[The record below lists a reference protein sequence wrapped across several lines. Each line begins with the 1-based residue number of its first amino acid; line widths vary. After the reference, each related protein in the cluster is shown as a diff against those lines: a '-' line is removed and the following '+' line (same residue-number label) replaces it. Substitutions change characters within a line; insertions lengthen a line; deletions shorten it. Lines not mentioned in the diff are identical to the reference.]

1 MKKILYYNWIQ
12 FDEKEKRGGGVT
24 VYQKNIIEEFIKK
37 EEYKVY
43 FLSSGVEYNFFKKKT
58 YIEKTKNI
66 YGEKCKSYKII
77 NSPVPAPGI
86 TILNFQK
93 ELEESKELKEIFKKF
108 IDENGPFEVIH
119 FNNLEGLS
127 LDILDLK
134 QIYRETKFI
143 YSLHNYYFCCPKVN
157 LWKADQENCFTLEK
171 KECNSC
177 IKYDLAKNKI
187 KMLGNIFY
195 FTNKI
200 GISEKTIINLL
211 NLIKSRKYKRNK
223 NYENNN
229 NKNFNYLK
237 FKEIMNKKLNNI
249 DKFLAVSDRVKEI
262 AILEGIKREKIE
274 TLYIGTKF
282 ATTQEKKCIAPIYK
296 TKFKIA
302 YFGYMKKEKGFY
314 FFIEALEKLESKIAK
329 DIDILLATKV
339 TDKEIVKK
347 IDRLKE
353 RYNFVEL
360 KNGYTHNEVKELLKD
375 VNLGVVPVL
384 WEDNLPQVAIEFV
397 ANGVPIITSDLGGA
411 QELSK
416 VKEFIFKNNNIND
429 FQKKLI
435 SIIKNRNLLDEYF
448 GSQIELVTL
457 EKHIIKLLEIYN
469 KK

>member
-24 VYQKNIIEEFIKK
+24 VYQKNIIEELIKR

-43 FLSSGVEYNFFKKKT
+43 FLSSGVEYNFLKKKI
-58 YIEKTKNI
+58 YIEETRNI

-93 ELEESKELKEIFKKF
+93 ELEESKDLKEVFKNF

-134 QIYRETKFI
+134 KIYQKTKFI

-157 LWKADQENCFTLEK
+157 LWKDNQENCFSLERK
-171 KECNSC
+171 DCNSC
-177 IKYDLAKNKI
+177 IKYNLTKNKM

-200 GISEKTIINLL
+200 GISEKNIINLL
-211 NLIKSRKYKRNK
+211 NLIKNRKYKKDKSFEINVQS
-223 NYENNN
+223 
-229 NKNFNYLK
+229 FDYLK
-237 FKEIMNKKLNNI
+237 FKELMNKKLNNNI
-249 DKFLAVSDRVKEI
+249 DNFLAVSDRVKEI
-262 AILEGIKREKIE
+262 AISEGIKQEKIE

-282 ATTQEKKCIAPIYK
+282 ATNQEKKCIAPIYK
-296 TKFKIA
+296 NKFKIA

-314 FFIEALEKLESKIAK
+314 FFIEALENLESEIAK
-329 DIDILLATKV
+329 DIDILLATKI
-339 TDKEIVKK
+339 TDKEILKR

-360 KNGYTHNEVKELLKD
+360 KNGYTHNEVRELLKD
-375 VNLGVVPVL
+375 INIGVVPVL

-416 VKEFIFKNNNIND
+416 INDFIFKNNDIND
-429 FQKKLI
+429 FRRKLI
-435 SIIKNRNLLDEYF
+435 SIIKNRELLNKFFEN
-448 GSQIELVTL
+448 QIELITL

-469 KK
+469 EK